1 MNNIGLYIDGENI
14 AYKHY
19 TKLFEIVDKIKGKLI
34 YKKLYNDFGLIGNQ
48 GKYDELKEYMLN
60 NCIQPIQVINNK
72 GKNSADMKIQFD
84 IFDDLEK
91 SIIDTY
97 IIASGDADFIGI
109 VNKIKEKGKNI
120 IGIGLNK
127 SSATI
132 LKNSCDEY
140 YTLDDKTDSI
150 EYFRKNLLKLLDSY
164 DENKISLSKIKY
176 DILSKD
182 SSLNEQ
188 NYNYKKFSSLIKDVL
203 QSNVKFKLINNQF
216 LEIIN

>member
-132 LKNSCDEY
+132 LKNSCNEY
-140 YTLDDKTDSI
+140 YTLDDKTDSM